1 MEQSKCGEVYRD
13 LDGNFSYVCNCCSFD
28 FLSATDFEQHI
39 IHVPIL
45 KDERLS
51 NEDSPEQ
58 NYSIQIEPVLVRN
71 EMGNDDDDDEIEE
84 EDEVAMSDFD
94 GDGRIVVVGDG
105 IYDDDDDEMDEEM
118 EYKEPEF
125 IIESESISQE
135 DILINISDESMFKC
149 DCCDKTYACRGLK
162 QQHLLNYMDDNK
174 TCKLCPAYY
183 EKESEF
189 NAHQKVHN
197 LANTMV
203 CPHCFEVFAS
213 VNKLK
218 RHLTSSKNEMGLP
231 AAKRTRKSTSAPTAA
246 SKKTPESEADDA
258 DFDYGNKLSETATTN
273 ADDDDNFEVEGSDK
287 KRQKFV
293 CKICRKEYSYMH
305 YLKKHLK
312 RHSDNTLNHA
322 CDICGHEFKLRQNLT
337 AHMRT
342 HTGEKPFKCR

>member
-28 FLSATDFEQHI
+28 FVSASDFEQHI

-45 KDERLS
+45 KDERIS

-58 NYSIQIEPVLVRN
+58 NYSIQIEPVLIRS
-71 EMGNDDDDDEIEE
+71 EIGDDDEDDEVEVEE

-94 GDGRIVVVGDG
+94 GDGGGDGIVVVGDG
-105 IYDDDDDEMDEEM
+105 IYDDDEMDEEM
-118 EYKEPEF
+118 EFKGTEF
-125 IIESESISQE
+125 IIESESTSQD

-162 QQHLLNYMDDNK
+162 QQHLLNYMDDSK
-174 TCKLCPAYY
+174 TCKRCPAYY
-183 EKESEF
+183 EKEAEF

-197 LANTMV
+197 LANTMA

-231 AAKRTRKSTSAPTAA
+231 AAKRTRKSAA
-246 SKKTPESEADDA
+246 LKKSQESENDDA
-258 DFDYGNKLSETATTN
+258 DFDYENKLAEAETTAVG
-273 ADDDDNFEVEGSDK
+273 DDDDFEVEGSDK
-287 KRQKFV
+287 KRRKFV

-322 CDICGHEFKLRQNLT
+322 CETCGHEFKLRQNLT

>member
-28 FLSATDFEQHI
+28 FVSASDFEQHI
-39 IHVPIL
+39 VHVPIL
-45 KDERLS
+45 KDERIS
-51 NEDSPEQ
+51 NEDSSEQ
-58 NYSIQIEPVLVRN
+58 NYSIQIEPVLIRS
-71 EMGNDDDDDEIEE
+71 EIGDGDDDDEVEE

-94 GDGRIVVVGDG
+94 GEGGGGGIVVVGDG
-105 IYDDDDDEMDEEM
+105 IYDDDEMDEEM
-118 EYKEPEF
+118 EFKGTEF
-125 IIESESISQE
+125 IIESESTSQD

-162 QQHLLNYMDDNK
+162 QQHLLNYMDDSK
-174 TCKLCPAYY
+174 TCKRCPAYY
-183 EKESEF
+183 EKEAEF

-197 LANTMV
+197 LANTMA

-231 AAKRTRKSTSAPTAA
+231 AAKRTRKSAA
-246 SKKTPESEADDA
+246 LKKSQESENDDA
-258 DFDYGNKLSETATTN
+258 DFDYENKLAEAEAETTAVG
-273 ADDDDNFEVEGSDK
+273 DDDDFEVEGSDK
-287 KRQKFV
+287 KRRKFV

-322 CDICGHEFKLRQNLT
+322 CEVCGHEFKLRQNLT

-342 HTGEKPFKCR
+342 HTGEKPFECR